1 MENCRKI
8 EFEATEANKP
18 PLFMFEGK
26 KVAVAAATYSYRTA
40 TDESLGS
47 LIIVVDGY
55 LPGETKQRRFVCD
68 ILADTIEEVEEDLI
82 SGRFFAVLNGTEWI
96 RTQYE
101 DLKENDVIRIFD
113 NGVLYVDLE
122 GANTWMVVGK
132 DENGRIQVVEATPK
146 ECATIG

>member
-55 LPGETKQRRFVCD
+55 LPGETKNYVPS
-68 ILADTIEEVEEDLI
+68 ILALSFVFRDPE
-82 SGRFFAVLNGTEWI
+82 SYGFKA
-96 RTQYE
+96 Q
-101 DLKENDVIRIFD
+101 
-113 NGVLYVDLE
+113 
-122 GANTWMVVGK
+122 
-132 DENGRIQVVEATPK
+132 
-146 ECATIG
+146 